1 MADAT
6 EIELVQGKTWEFTG
20 TALDRDG
27 LPILWTDYGI
37 RGQARKAY
45 SDVAAAWDWILTTGV
60 AGEYTGF
67 LGAVASAA
75 VPKGTYVS
83 DIEIY
88 SLTDVDIV
96 HEISRMI
103 INVVPEATK

>member
-1 MADAT
+1 MADAI

-37 RGQARKAY
+37 RGKARKSYA
-45 SDVAAAWDWILTTGV
+45 DPTAAWEWVLTPGFP
-60 AGEYTGF
+60 GEYTGF

-75 VPKGTYVS
+75 VPKGRYYS

-88 SLTDVDIV
+88 SLTNVDIV
-96 HEISRMI
+96 HEVSRMVI
-103 INVVPEATK
+103 TVAPEATK

>member
-1 MADAT
+1 MAEPV
-6 EIELVQGKTWEFTG
+6 EIELTQGKTWEFTG

-27 LPILWTDYGI
+27 LPILWTDYGV
-37 RGQARKAY
+37 RGQARKSY
-45 SDVAAAWDWILTTGV
+45 SDVAAAWDWVLTTGV
-60 AGEYTGF
+60 DGEYTGF

-75 VPKGTYVS
+75 VVKGTYVS

-96 HEISRMI
+96 HEIIRLVI
-103 INVVPEATK
+103 TVGPEATK